1 MEKKSRKRVDVSAG
15 GKKQKKTKSGSTT
28 EGMVIITG
36 FHIYSGLIDNFP
48 RWQPWLTRPS

>member
-1 MEKKSRKRVDVSAG
+1 MEKKSRKRVDAGAG

-36 FHIYSGLIDNFP
+36 FHIYSGLIDSSP